1 MISNSLIPIPLQ
13 ELVQSQ
19 TMTGQALQS
28 ALDHYGPTV
37 RIDGLLEITC
47 VSRSAAYVLMKTDSS
62 FPKGVPLYDGEHS
75 PKFYWTHE
83 ALAWIEARSIKFRN
97 QQMSD

>member
-1 MISNSLIPIPLQ
+1 MLNNSLNQIPLQ

-19 TMTGQALQS
+19 AMTGQALQS
-28 ALDHYGPTV
+28 ALDRYGPTV

-62 FPKGVPLYDGEHS
+62 YPKGIPLYDGEHS

-83 ALAWIEARSIKFRN
+83 ALAWVEARSNKFRN
-97 QQMSD
+97 QQMGN